1 MSRLPHLWKSAMKT
15 NLPMATLLQRI
26 SRKSAIVGIF
36 GVGYVGLPLACAFA
50 AAGFKTIAADTDR
63 AKVLAIRDGRAYVED
78 AYVKKILPKLSSS
91 KRLQAEYDISHVAST
106 CEVGII
112 AVPTPLTA
120 NQPDLSYVQK
130 VIKTLA
136 GDLRPGK
143 LIVLESSVYPGTTEN
158 VLKPILE
165 KTGLRAG
172 HDFALAH
179 SPERIDYHNKN
190 FGILNTPKVVGGVT
204 PTCTNAAVALYKK
217 ILRAPVI
224 RVSSAGAAEA
234 TKMLENTYRYVNIAL
249 ANELSG
255 LFEKLGLDAFEVIV
269 AASTKPFGFQPFYP
283 GPGVGGHCIP
293 KDPHYLAF
301 SARQVGVTLRL
312 VELSAQINDGMV
324 NHILERIE
332 QLLVGQSK
340 TLKGSKATI
349 LGLAFKADV
358 SDWRRSPSITLAE
371 RLGDAGAQVSAYDP
385 LIKRVDTETGKLVS
399 ARTLNESLRGSE
411 ILILATPHSAFRK
424 IKLSGVAKQ
433 MRTGGVIVDTRGF
446 WTRSECEKVGLNYLG
461 IGRP

>member
-1 MSRLPHLWKSAMKT
+1 MTTHEPLRRLIR
-15 NLPMATLLQRI
+15 RI
-26 SRKSAIVGIF
+26 NARQAVVGVF
-36 GVGYVGLPLACAFA
+36 GAGYVGLPLSCAFA
-50 AAGFKTIAADTDR
+50 KAGFKTIAADNDR
-63 AKVLAIRDGRAYVED
+63 AKVLAIRDGKAYVED
-78 AYVKKILPKLSSS
+78 EYVRRVLPKLSSS
-91 KRLQAEYDISHVAST
+91 KRLQADYDISRVAST
-106 CEVGII
+106 CEIGII

-120 NQPDLSYVQK
+120 NQRPDLSHVRK
-130 VIKTLA
+130 VAEALA
-136 GDLRPGK
+136 DDLHPGK
-143 LIVLESSVYPGTTEN
+143 LIVLESSVYPGTTEK
-158 VLKPILE
+158 VLRPMLE
-165 KTGLRAG
+165 KTGLQAG

-179 SPERIDYHNKN
+179 SPERIDYHNRK

-204 PTCTNAAVALYKK
+204 PTCTYVAVALYKR

-255 LFEKLGLDAFEVIV
+255 LFEKLGLDAFEVIG

-293 KDPHYLAF
+293 KDPHYLSF
-301 SARQVGVTLRL
+301 SARQVGISLRL

-324 NHILERIE
+324 NLILSRLE
-332 QLLVGQSK
+332 QLLAGQGR

-371 RLGDAGAQVSAYDP
+371 RLEDSGAQVSAYDP
-385 LIKRVDTETGKLVS
+385 LVSSVDIKRGKLIS
-399 ARTLNESLRGSE
+399 DRTLNESLRGSE
-411 ILILATPHSAFRK
+411 ILILATPHSAFRNV
-424 IKLSGVAKQ
+424 KLKDVAKQ

-446 WTRSECEKVGLNYLG
+446 WTRLECDEVALNYLG